1 MHACTTKNKI
11 KMRKF
16 ILSYCPQEL
25 FPKDTRNK
33 CLTLPFIALIM
44 LLLEY
49 YGWQGPFINLISK
62 KMGMV
67 TLSKNELFFKSQI
80 YTSSA
85 FFLLLFILP
94 FFFNLIFPFNSS
106 EKSIGLHFLNY
117 SQWKKALLTYG
128 PLVIFMLPILWIA
141 CGRESFY
148 QFYPLY
154 KPNSLKVF
162 FLYELIY
169 LTQFISIEFF
179 FRGFG
184 LFRLEKI
191 TPGYGI
197 YIMVI
202 PYSLIHIHKP
212 FGEALGSIFAGLVL
226 GHLALKTKSIWP
238 GVLIHS
244 CIAFSADL
252 FSLIH
257 SGRFQNF

>member
-1 MHACTTKNKI
+1 MK
-11 KMRKF
+11 KF
-16 ILSYCPQEL
+16 LLTYCPEKL
-25 FPKDTRNK
+25 LEREGRNNG
-33 CLTLPFIALIM
+33 LTFAFIALIM

-62 KMGMV
+62 QMGI
-67 TLSKNELFFKSQI
+67 LSLSQNELFLKAQV

-94 FFFNLIFPFNSS
+94 FLFHFLFPIGSG
-106 EKSIGLHFLNY
+106 KMSIGLNGLTGRE
-117 SQWKKALLTYG
+117 WKKAFLTYG
-128 PLVIFMLPILWIA
+128 PLVLFMLPILWIA

-154 KPNSLKVF
+154 KPNSLKMF
-162 FLYELIY
+162 FVYELIY

-191 TPGYGI
+191 VPGYGI
-197 YIMVI
+197 FIMVI
-202 PYSLIHIHKP
+202 PYSLVHIHKP

-226 GHLALKTKSIWP
+226 GHLALKSKSIWP
-238 GVLIHS
+238 GVILHG
-244 CIAFSADL
+244 CIAFSADF

-257 SGRFQNF
+257 SGRFQGF